1 MQSYKYLVKTAP
13 YFTSNETIRAQYYC
27 DSGVILSHNMGDF
40 DENEDHDR
48 NIDTRTTNTTRHGF
62 PLLPGESCS
71 LFGFLSGDPSSIL
84 LILV

>member
-48 NIDTRTTNTTRHGF
+48 NNDTRTTNKTQHVF
-62 PLLPGESCS
+62 QLLPGESCS
-71 LFGFLSGDPSSIL
+71 LFGVLSDDPSSIML
-84 LILV
+84 TLV